1 MLFYISYLKW
11 IYSEQIGPL
20 HTQLESIDRP
30 EKVRR
35 HLSNR
40 GGAHVTSVSHSPE
53 SVIAI

>member
-1 MLFYISYLKW
+1 MGDRNSESSL
-11 IYSEQIGPL
+11 YSEQIGPL

-40 GGAHVTSVSHSPE
+40 GGAHVTSVSHSPG